1 MTLFNNVEE
10 YDNFVNKFKPKKTTD
25 DCYTPPLV
33 YEAVLKWAVNEYGL
47 HGREVVR
54 PFYPDGDFEEYPYP
68 DACVVVD
75 NPPFS
80 ILAKILE
87 FYNARNIDYF
97 LFAPALTIFSTA
109 GLRAN
114 SIITDSLI
122 TYENGAVVQTS
133 FVTNL
138 GKWKIHVSPQLHDA
152 VADAM
157 EQILEQKR
165 KVLPKYIYPDNVLVA
180 AVIQKLATRGQELK
194 IPPEHAYF
202 IRGLDSQRSKNKAIF
217 GAGFLL
223 SEKAAAEKAAAEKW
237 SLSDRE
243 LAIISSLGIHK

>member
-1 MTLFNNVEE
+1 M
-10 YDNFVNKFKPKKTTD
+10 
-25 DCYTPPLV
+25 
-33 YEAVLKWAVNEYGL
+33 
-47 HGREVVR
+47 
-54 PFYPDGDFEEYPYP
+54 
-68 DACVVVD
+68 
-75 NPPFS
+75 
-80 ILAKILE
+80 
-87 FYNARNIDYF
+87 
-97 LFAPALTIFSTA
+97 
-109 GLRAN
+109 
-114 SIITDSLI
+114 
-122 TYENGAVVQTS
+122 
-133 FVTNL
+133 TNL

-157 EQILEQKR
+157 EQILKQKR

-202 IRGLDSQRSKNKAIF
+202 IRGLDSQRNKNKAIF

-237 SLSDRE
+237 PLSDRE